1 MIIELFCSKTS
12 RGLWSHFV
20 EAHTPMCLDY
30 RLFSLSPTSCLLSL
44 IKELKLKGFKRGV
57 ETRRIAAA
65 VMQVTQV
72 VATEVRIVALG
83 PEGLG
88 WRDALEAQALQTQ
101 FFPNLLPLFL
111 LCFSLAFNTI

>member
-1 MIIELFCSKTS
+1 MVSFCRSTHS
-12 RGLWSHFV
+12 YVF
-20 EAHTPMCLDY
+20 

-44 IKELKLKGFKRGV
+44 IKELKRKGFKRGV

-88 WRDALEAQALQTQ
+88 WRDALEAQAL
-101 FFPNLLPLFL
+101 
-111 LCFSLAFNTI
+111 

>member
-1 MIIELFCSKTS
+1 M
-12 RGLWSHFV
+12 
-20 EAHTPMCLDY
+20 
-30 RLFSLSPTSCLLSL
+30 
-44 IKELKLKGFKRGV
+44 

-88 WRDALEAQALQTQ
+88 WRDALEAQAL
-101 FFPNLLPLFL
+101 
-111 LCFSLAFNTI
+111 